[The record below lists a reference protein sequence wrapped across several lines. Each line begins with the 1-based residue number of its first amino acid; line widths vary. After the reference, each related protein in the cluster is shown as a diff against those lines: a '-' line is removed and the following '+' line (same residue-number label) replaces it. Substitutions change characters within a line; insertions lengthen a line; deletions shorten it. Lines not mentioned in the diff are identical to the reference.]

1 MNPGKITK
9 WLLVCLLLVVLG
21 TQLQR
26 SFSPAR
32 TGERQPLWTV
42 DDQTAPPAESRAP
55 EQICTLAGPRF
66 RAELSTRGASLRHL
80 YLTDH
85 RFDGDGGPL
94 DLVTT
99 SRESR
104 MPLRT
109 SLRLPSG
116 GAQQV
121 PYDDLDWQLAGSDGR
136 RCTFRYGDAIT
147 SLRKTVALTGEPYQL
162 SVDVEVRNLDRAPR
176 VHRFTLEQT
185 DFRTKKEM
193 ESHLGRRSPAVTE
206 VVLVTT
212 QKTSRLGPTDFSP
225 RAFSGA
231 EFTPERWRRAPGE
244 ARVAAVSSVYFTKLA
259 VPLEGPGSP
268 VAEGQIEEAWDATR
282 YPSKESDPG
291 FGYVYRA
298 RVAYPA
304 EELSPG
310 GEARYHAL
318 SFIGP
323 KERDLLAALGHGAPA
338 VVDLGTFSIVARALL
353 VVLRGIYRVVGSWGW
368 AIVLLTVSMRVLLF
382 PLSLSQIKNAAAMR
396 RLKPEMDAIQQRYQK
411 DASQRAL
418 AIQELWRKN
427 EVKNPALGC
436 LPMLLQLPIWWAL
449 YAALQSA
456 VELYHV
462 PFGPF
467 IPDLT
472 APGRYFIIPVV
483 LGAASYLQQRL
494 MPAQGDPAQQRML
507 LYLMP
512 AVFTV
517 MMLFL
522 PAGLGVYML
531 TSSLLAV
538 AQQVVVARWLERRA
552 VD

>member
-1 MNPGKITK
+1 
-9 WLLVCLLLVVLG
+9 
-21 TQLQR
+21 
-26 SFSPAR
+26 
-32 TGERQPLWTV
+32 
-42 DDQTAPPAESRAP
+42 
-55 EQICTLAGPRF
+55 
-66 RAELSTRGASLRHL
+66 
-80 YLTDH
+80 
-85 RFDGDGGPL
+85 
-94 DLVTT
+94 
-99 SRESR
+99 

-109 SLRLPSG
+109 DLRLSSG

-121 PYDDLDWQLAGSDGR
+121 PYDDFDWQLAGSDGQ

-162 SVDVEVRNLDRAPR
+162 SVDVEVRNLDHTAR

-185 DFRTKKEM
+185 DWRTKKEM

-206 VVLVTT
+206 VALVTT
-212 QKTSRLGPTDFSP
+212 QKTERLGASDFSP
-225 RAFSGA
+225 HAFSGP

-244 ARVAAVSSVYFTKLA
+244 GKVAAVSSVYFTKLA
-259 VPLEGPGSP
+259 VPLQGPGSP
-268 VAEGQIEEAWDATR
+268 VVESQIEEVWDAAR
-282 YPSKESDPG
+282 HPSKESDPG
-291 FGYVYRA
+291 LGYVYRA

-304 EELSPG
+304 KELAPGEE
-310 GEARYHAL
+310 AHYRAL
-318 SFIGP
+318 SFTGP
-323 KERDLLAALGHGAPA
+323 KERDLLAAVGPGASA

-353 VVLRGIYRVVGSWGW
+353 VVLRAIEHVVGSWGW

-396 RLKPEMDAIQQRYQK
+396 KLKPEMDSIQQK
-411 DASQRAL
+411 HKNDATQRAV

-427 EVKNPALGC
+427 KVQNPALGC
-436 LPMLLQLPIWWAL
+436 LPMLVQLPIWWAL

-456 VELYHV
+456 VELFHV

-472 APGRYFIIPVV
+472 APGRYFIIPVA
-483 LGAASYLQQRL
+483 LGASSFLQQKL

-538 AQQVVVARWLERRA
+538 VQQITVARWLERRA
-552 VD
+552 AD